1 MNLNFKDDYPNDDIA
16 LIKFLDSEVAKGW
29 GISRYYISNPTWNIL
44 GRALVQANLIPKH
57 TEINVIKISDLEILT
72 LADIRELKHAGTL
85 RVRRLISELEQIS
98 ESVSEEVY
106 SDNPQASIQKIT
118 IEASLIVRMLTSA
131 NWRGDFE
138 TDFGYTFNELEFED
152 ESIERNLNIL
162 AARLDGLT
170 LDAIG
175 KEYGVT
181 RERIRQIIK
190 KLINK
195 AETFPDVSILN
206 LENLLEQR
214 LDSLKNAPKLSE
226 VNNRSEIDLKARQ
239 IINTRPGIKIDDLSA
254 LLMTESK
261 YLYSVLNK
269 NTKKFIY
276 TDENVNSN
284 SSNFTNDEILEAL
297 RLAEAFESPVNR
309 NLYDDL
315 VGRGLIK
322 GPGSQTVMKRFSTWN
337 KACQLADVNYN
348 ESVRDSYETLWTK
361 DEMLDYVIE
370 FLTNRS
376 FGVGINSYDEW
387 RIETLSN
394 APSGAHLRNN
404 FDTWIN
410 AKNSALQKMF
420 DKKISPEL
428 I

>member
-57 TEINVIKISDLEILT
+57 TEIDVIKISDLEILT
-72 LADIRELKHAGTL
+72 LADIRELKHAGNL

-98 ESVSEEVY
+98 ESVSEEVN
-106 SDNPQASIQKIT
+106 SDNPQANIQKIT
-118 IEASLIVRMLTSA
+118 IEASLIVRMLTSL
-131 NWRGDFE
+131 NWREDFE

-152 ESIERNLNIL
+152 ENIERNLNIL

-181 RERIRQIIK
+181 RERIRQIVK
-190 KLINK
+190 RLINK

-226 VNNRSEIDLKARQ
+226 LNNRSEIDLKARL

-254 LLMTESK
+254 LLMIESK

-276 TDENVNSN
+276 TDEKVNSN
-284 SSNFTNDEILEAL
+284 SSNFTDDEILEAL

-315 VGRGLIK
+315 VSRGLIK

>member
-57 TEINVIKISDLEILT
+57 TEIDVIKISDLEILT
-72 LADIRELKHAGTL
+72 LADIRELKHAGNL

-98 ESVSEEVY
+98 ESVSEEVN
-106 SDNPQASIQKIT
+106 SDNPQANIQKIT
-118 IEASLIVRMLTSA
+118 IEASLIVRMLTSL
-131 NWRGDFE
+131 NWREDFE

-152 ESIERNLNIL
+152 ENIERNLNIL

-190 KLINK
+190 RLINK

-226 VNNRSEIDLKARQ
+226 LNNRSEIDLKARL

-254 LLMTESK
+254 LLMIESK

-276 TDENVNSN
+276 TDEKVNSN
-284 SSNFTNDEILEAL
+284 SSNFTDDEILEAL

-315 VGRGLIK
+315 VSRGLIN

>member
-57 TEINVIKISDLEILT
+57 TEIDIIKISDLEILT
-72 LADIRELKHAGTL
+72 LADIRELKHAGNL

-98 ESVSEEVY
+98 ESVSEEVD
-106 SDNPQASIQKIT
+106 SDNPQANIQKIT
-118 IEASLIVRMLTSA
+118 IEASLIVKMLTSL
-131 NWRGDFE
+131 NWREDFE

-152 ESIERNLNIL
+152 ENIERNLNIL

-190 KLINK
+190 RLINK

-226 VNNRSEIDLKARQ
+226 LNNRSEIDLKARL

-254 LLMTESK
+254 LLMIESK

-276 TDENVNSN
+276 TDEKVNSN
-284 SSNFTNDEILEAL
+284 SSNFTDDEILEAL

-315 VGRGLIK
+315 VSRGLIK

-404 FDTWIN
+404 FDTWID

>member
-72 LADIRELKHAGTL
+72 LADIRELKHAGNL

-98 ESVSEEVY
+98 ESVSEEVN
-106 SDNPQASIQKIT
+106 SDNPQANIQKIT
-118 IEASLIVRMLTSA
+118 IEASLIVRMLTSL
-131 NWRGDFE
+131 NWREDFE

-152 ESIERNLNIL
+152 ENIERNLNIL

-190 KLINK
+190 RLINK

-226 VNNRSEIDLKARQ
+226 LNNRSEIDLKARL

-254 LLMTESK
+254 LLMIESK

-276 TDENVNSN
+276 TDEKVNSN
-284 SSNFTNDEILEAL
+284 SSNFTDDEILEAL

-315 VGRGLIK
+315 VSRGLIN

-370 FLTNRS
+370 FLMNRS

>member
-57 TEINVIKISDLEILT
+57 TEIDVIKISDLEILT
-72 LADIRELKHAGTL
+72 LADIRELKHAGNL

-98 ESVSEEVY
+98 ESVSEEVN
-106 SDNPQASIQKIT
+106 SDNPQANIQKIT
-118 IEASLIVRMLTSA
+118 IEASLIVRMLTSL
-131 NWRGDFE
+131 NWREDFE

-152 ESIERNLNIL
+152 ENIERNLNIL

-190 KLINK
+190 RLINK

-226 VNNRSEIDLKARQ
+226 LNNRSEIDLKARL

-254 LLMTESK
+254 LLMIESK

-276 TDENVNSN
+276 TDEKVNSN
-284 SSNFTNDEILEAL
+284 SSNFTDDEILEAL

-315 VGRGLIK
+315 VSRGLIK

-370 FLTNRS
+370 FLMNRS

>member
-106 SDNPQASIQKIT
+106 SDNPQANIQKIT

>member
-1 MNLNFKDDYPNDDIA
+1 MNLNFKNNYPNDDIA

-72 LADIRELKHAGTL
+72 LADIRELKHAGNL

-98 ESVSEEVY
+98 ESVSEEVE
-106 SDNPQASIQKIT
+106 SDNPQSNIEKIT
-118 IEASLIVRMLTSA
+118 IEASLIVRMLTSP
-131 NWRGDFE
+131 NWREDFE

-152 ESIERNLNIL
+152 ENIERNLHIL

-190 KLINK
+190 RLINK

-206 LENLLEQR
+206 LEKLLEER
-214 LDSLKNAPKLSE
+214 LNSLKNAPKLSE
-226 VNNRSEIDLKARQ
+226 LNNRSEIDLKARL
-239 IINTRPGIKIDDLSA
+239 IINTRPGIKMDDLSA

-276 TDENVNSN
+276 TDEKVNSN
-284 SSNFTNDEILEAL
+284 SSNFTDDEILEAL

-370 FLTNRS
+370 FLKNRS

-394 APSGAHLRNN
+394 APSGAHLRHN

-410 AKNSALQKMF
+410 SKNSALQKMF
-420 DKKISPEL
+420 DNKISPEL

>member
-1 MNLNFKDDYPNDDIA
+1 MNSNFKDDYPNEDIA

-72 LADIRELKHAGTL
+72 LTDIRALKHAGNL
-85 RVRRLISELEQIS
+85 RVQRLISELEQIS
-98 ESVSEEVY
+98 ESVSEEVE
-106 SDNPQASIQKIT
+106 SDNPQVNVGNIT
-118 IEASLIVRMLTSA
+118 IEASLVVRMLKSP
-131 NWRGDFE
+131 NWREEFE
-138 TDFGYTFNELEFED
+138 KDFGYTFNELEFED
-152 ESIERNLNIL
+152 ENIERNLNIL
-162 AARLDGLT
+162 ASRLDGLT

-190 KLINK
+190 KIIHK
-195 AETFPDVSILN
+195 AETFPEVSILN

-214 LDSLKNAPKLSE
+214 LNSLKNAPKLSE
-226 VNNRSEIDLKARQ
+226 LTNRSEIDFKARH
-239 IINTRPGIKIDDLSA
+239 IINTRPGIKIDELSE

-276 TDENVNSN
+276 TYEKVNSN
-284 SSNFTNDEILEAL
+284 SSNFTDDEILEAL

-315 VGRGLIK
+315 VIRGLIK
-322 GPGSQTVMKRFSTWN
+322 GPGSQTVMKRFSTWS
-337 KACQLADVNYN
+337 KACQLADINYN

-370 FLTNRS
+370 FLKNRS

-410 AKNSALQKMF
+410 AKNTALKKMF

>member
-57 TEINVIKISDLEILT
+57 TEIDVIKISDLEILT
-72 LADIRELKHAGTL
+72 LADIRELKHAGNL

-98 ESVSEEVY
+98 ESVSEEVN
-106 SDNPQASIQKIT
+106 SDNPQANIQKIT
-118 IEASLIVRMLTSA
+118 IEASLIVRMLTSL
-131 NWRGDFE
+131 NWREDFE

-152 ESIERNLNIL
+152 ENIERNLNIL

-190 KLINK
+190 RLINK

-226 VNNRSEIDLKARQ
+226 LNNRSEIDLKARL

-254 LLMTESK
+254 LLMIESK

-276 TDENVNSN
+276 TDEKVNSN
-284 SSNFTNDEILEAL
+284 SSNFTDDEILEAL

-315 VGRGLIK
+315 VSRGLIK

>member
-72 LADIRELKHAGTL
+72 LADIRELKHAGNL

-106 SDNPQASIQKIT
+106 SDNPQANIQKIT
-118 IEASLIVRMLTSA
+118 IEASLIVRMLTSL
-131 NWRGDFE
+131 NWREDFE

-152 ESIERNLNIL
+152 ENIERNLNIL

-181 RERIRQIIK
+181 RERIRQIVK
-190 KLINK
+190 RLINK

-226 VNNRSEIDLKARQ
+226 LNNRSEIDLKARL

-254 LLMTESK
+254 LLMIESK

-276 TDENVNSN
+276 TDEKVNSN
-284 SSNFTNDEILEAL
+284 SSNFTDDEILEAL

-315 VGRGLIK
+315 VSRGLIK

>member
-1 MNLNFKDDYPNDDIA
+1 MNLNITDSYRNDEIP
-16 LIKFLDSEVAKGW
+16 LFNFLNSEVAKGW
-29 GISRYYISNPTWNIL
+29 GISRYHISNPTWNIL

-72 LADIRELKHAGTL
+72 LADIRKLKHAGNL
-85 RVRRLISELEQIS
+85 RVRHLISELEQIS
-98 ESVSEEVY
+98 ESISEEVE
-106 SDNPQASIQKIT
+106 SHNPQATIGKIT
-118 IEASLIVRMLTSA
+118 IEASLAVRMLTSLT
-131 NWRGDFE
+131 WREDFE
-138 TDFGYTFNELEFED
+138 KDFGYTFSELEFED
-152 ESIERNLNIL
+152 ENIERNLNIL

-190 KLINK
+190 RLINK
-195 AETFPDVSILN
+195 VETFPDVSKLN
-206 LENLLEQR
+206 LDNLLEQR
-214 LDSLKNAPKLSE
+214 LVLLKNAPKLSE
-226 VNNRSEIDLKARQ
+226 LNSRSEIDLKARQ
-239 IINTRPGIKIDDLSA
+239 IINTKPGIKLDDLSV
-254 LLMTESK
+254 LLKTESK
-261 YLYSVLNK
+261 FLHSVLNR

-276 TDENVNSN
+276 TDEKVNSN
-284 SSNFTNDEILEAL
+284 SSNFTDDEILEAL
-297 RLAEAFESPVNR
+297 RLAEAFESPINR

-315 VGRGLIK
+315 VNRGLIK

-337 KACQLADVNYN
+337 KACQLADVSYN
-348 ESVRDSYETLWTK
+348 ESVRDSYESLWTK
-361 DEMLDYVIE
+361 NEMLDYVIE
-370 FLTNRS
+370 FLKNRS

-404 FDTWIN
+404 LGTWIT
-410 AKNSALQKMF
+410 AKNEALSKMLK
-420 DKKISPEL
+420 DGISPDL

>member
-57 TEINVIKISDLEILT
+57 TEIDVIKISDLEILT
-72 LADIRELKHAGTL
+72 LADIRELKHAGNL

-106 SDNPQASIQKIT
+106 SDNPQANIQKIT
-118 IEASLIVRMLTSA
+118 IEASLIVRMLTSL
-131 NWRGDFE
+131 NWREDFE

-152 ESIERNLNIL
+152 ENIERNLNIL

-190 KLINK
+190 RLINK

-226 VNNRSEIDLKARQ
+226 LNNRSEIDLKARL

-254 LLMTESK
+254 LLMIESK

-276 TDENVNSN
+276 TDEKVNSN
-284 SSNFTNDEILEAL
+284 SSNFTDDEILEAL

-315 VGRGLIK
+315 VSRGLIK

>member
-72 LADIRELKHAGTL
+72 LADIRELKHAGNL

-98 ESVSEEVY
+98 ESVSEEVN
-106 SDNPQASIQKIT
+106 SDNPQANIQKIT
-118 IEASLIVRMLTSA
+118 IEASLIVRMLTSL
-131 NWRGDFE
+131 NWREDFE

-152 ESIERNLNIL
+152 ENIERNLNIL

-190 KLINK
+190 RLINK

-226 VNNRSEIDLKARQ
+226 LNNRSEIDLKARL

-254 LLMTESK
+254 LLMIESK

-276 TDENVNSN
+276 TDEKVNSN
-284 SSNFTNDEILEAL
+284 SSNFTDDEILEAL

-315 VGRGLIK
+315 VSRGLIK

>member
-98 ESVSEEVY
+98 ESVSEEVD
-106 SDNPQASIQKIT
+106 SNNPQANIQKIT

>member
-57 TEINVIKISDLEILT
+57 TEIDVIKISDLEILT
-72 LADIRELKHAGTL
+72 LADIRELKHAGNL

-106 SDNPQASIQKIT
+106 SDNPQANIQKIT
-118 IEASLIVRMLTSA
+118 IEASLIVRMLTSQ
-131 NWRGDFE
+131 NWREDFE

-152 ESIERNLNIL
+152 ENIERNLNIL

-190 KLINK
+190 RLINK

-226 VNNRSEIDLKARQ
+226 LNNRSEIDLKARL

-254 LLMTESK
+254 LLMIESK

-276 TDENVNSN
+276 TDEKVNSN
-284 SSNFTNDEILEAL
+284 SSNFTDDEILEAL

-315 VGRGLIK
+315 VSRGLIK